1 MYKINPAL
9 EPRCTHDDN
18 MIKNNIQLGATGDVR
33 PCNFY
38 GSRQNWQKLEKWCE
52 QKGLN
57 LAKLNIKI
65 STMQEIYDSDVFKA
79 ILDGHETLDLPSPCL
94 QLCKKNNTTPGTGYK
109 ETDRGYGRAETEEHL
124 DGN

>member
-38 GSRQNWQKLEKWCE
+38 GSRLNWQKLEKWCE

-65 STMQEIYDSDVFKA
+65 VNIIGFFIIIFLKINTIMSSCKFALPKATTITYIPNNKCGDIYQ
-79 ILDGHETLDLPSPCL
+79 TPLPNS
-94 QLCKKNNTTPGTGYK
+94 QIKN
-109 ETDRGYGRAETEEHL
+109 
-124 DGN
+124 

>member
-38 GSRQNWQKLEKWCE
+38 GSRLNWQKLEKWCE
-52 QKGLN
+52 QKAKIPKIDNGKSWRLATGLRSHG
-57 LAKLNIKI
+57 L
-65 STMQEIYDSDVFKA
+65 V
-79 ILDGHETLDLPSPCL
+79 
-94 QLCKKNNTTPGTGYK
+94 
-109 ETDRGYGRAETEEHL
+109 
-124 DGN
+124 